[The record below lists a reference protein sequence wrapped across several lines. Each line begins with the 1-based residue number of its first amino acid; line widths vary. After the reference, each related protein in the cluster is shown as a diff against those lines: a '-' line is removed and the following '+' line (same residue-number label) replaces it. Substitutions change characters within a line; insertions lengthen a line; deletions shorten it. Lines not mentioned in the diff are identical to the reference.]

1 MEVYVI
7 MKKILKFFVYG
18 ISIICITA
26 VIYLLGV
33 KSSQDDIVFELSCSD
48 AYSAFAKYYTLKE
61 DNTLIWAYGTGKQGG
76 YPYGMLISTID
87 EQGFVKVSDEDAK
100 EMKKIVKKT
109 LKYYPPVKSDSSRS
123 VNGEA
128 EVILKYKNKYYNAYY
143 PKEKYENNMD
153 KDFNIYKLHKKMKK
167 YVEKYKEMG
176 AHVYY
181 E

>member
-1 MEVYVI
+1 
-7 MKKILKFFVYG
+7 MKKFLKFFVYG

-33 KSSQDDIVFELSCSD
+33 KSSQDDIIFELSYD
-48 AYSAFAKYYTLKE
+48 RVFAEYYILKE
-61 DNTLIWAYGTGKQGG
+61 DNTLIWAYGTGRQDG
-76 YPYGMLISTID
+76 YTYSMFISTID

-100 EMKKIVKKT
+100 EIKKNVKKT
-109 LKYYPPVKSDSSRS
+109 LKYYPPVKSDSARS
-123 VNGEA
+123 VKDET
-128 EVILKYKNKYYNAYY
+128 EVILKYKNKYYNAYF

-153 KDFNIYKLHKKMKK
+153 KDLNIYNLRKKMKK